1 MFVRWIRLS
10 EEARNSIWKP
20 YGWFSGL
27 MCCDSCFG
35 ALHSA
40 FWTQFLIFYIQ
51 TGNYYQLGL
60 REQEDRMQAAV
71 SCAAPPS
78 HLQRKKTLLIRAQA
92 LRWVSAYLCT
102 YPVTFCCLVVS
113 KLLALDRMRLFAR
126 FQDEFWTKA
135 GRILLII
142 VVVCNVVGGVGNL
155 VAVAYYVESS
165 DVYIKAAST
174 NSSAVRFQAREL
186 RTKGTIAAAVHLFCE
201 LIVLLLVISCFL
213 VAGIAS
219 NRRIQSSMTSLR
231 ALASSGTSSDSEA
244 FRRSMETGVRLR
256 RQTVA
261 TVAAIFVSFL
271 LRVIYN
277 VMFAVANTLN
287 NSSIQCN
294 NFTDRCST
302 CYNNYTFMQ
311 IWMLYTPEFNYGI
324 MFVAQNV
331 ALLVALWGMTS
342 GKALSVLRGNFNP
355 ETGSEAKL

>member
-1 MFVRWIRLS
+1 
-10 EEARNSIWKP
+10 
-20 YGWFSGL
+20 
-27 MCCDSCFG
+27 
-35 ALHSA
+35 
-40 FWTQFLIFYIQ
+40 
-51 TGNYYQLGL
+51 
-60 REQEDRMQAAV
+60 
-71 SCAAPPS
+71 
-78 HLQRKKTLLIRAQA
+78 
-92 LRWVSAYLCT
+92 
-102 YPVTFCCLVVS
+102 
-113 KLLALDRMRLFAR
+113 MRLFAR
-126 FQDEFWTKA
+126 FQDAFWTKA

-142 VVVCNVVGGVGNL
+142 VVLCNVVGGVGNL
-155 VAVAYYVESS
+155 AAVAYYVESS

-174 NSSAVRFQAREL
+174 NSSDDRFQAREL
-186 RTKGTIAAAVHLFCE
+186 RNKGTTAVAAHLVCE
-201 LIVLLLVISCFL
+201 LIVLLIVISCFL

-219 NRRIQSSMTSLR
+219 TRRIQASMTSLR
-231 ALASSGTSSDSEA
+231 ALASSEVSSDVSSEA

-342 GKALSVLRGNFNP
+342 GKALSVLRGNFIS
-355 ETGSEAKL
+355 ETASEAKL